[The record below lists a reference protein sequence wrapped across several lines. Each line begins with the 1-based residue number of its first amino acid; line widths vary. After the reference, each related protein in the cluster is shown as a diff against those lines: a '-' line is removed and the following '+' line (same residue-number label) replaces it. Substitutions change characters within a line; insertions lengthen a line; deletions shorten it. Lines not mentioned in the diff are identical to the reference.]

1 MEDWAGEGRERNLK
15 HSFLSPDSNF
25 VNLSGNFKLLFFGKG
40 IFLITM
46 LTAEGNGLA
55 WLTSFSSYY

>member
-25 VNLSGNFKLLFFGKG
+25 VNLSGNFKLLFFKLWEKG
-40 IFLITM
+40 FKKLRC
-46 LTAEGNGLA
+46 
-55 WLTSFSSYY
+55 